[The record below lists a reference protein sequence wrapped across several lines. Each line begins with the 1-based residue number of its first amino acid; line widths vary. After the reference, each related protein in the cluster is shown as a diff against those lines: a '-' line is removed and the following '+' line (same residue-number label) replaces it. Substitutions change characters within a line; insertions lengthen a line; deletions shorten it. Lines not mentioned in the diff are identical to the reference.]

1 MKTTNLTHQQ
11 QTTLSISQKTG
22 LKVRTD
28 LRIGAWN
35 CANCQGEVTGNQLF
49 KPTCEYCQQA

>member
-1 MKTTNLTHQQ
+1 MKTTNLTNKQ
-11 QTTLSISQKTG
+11 QTTFSVSQKPS

-35 CANCQGEVTGNQLF
+35 CANCQGEVNGNQLY
-49 KPTCEYCQQA
+49 KPTCEYCKQA